1 MFNLN
6 KITGTKKSLE
16 QILDVFK
23 KTSDELTE
31 FIRITDEENDKV
43 IQQIN
48 KLKSDYIDNEVDINK
63 ANKTLAKIKSI
74 LGE

>member
-6 KITGTKKSLE
+6 KITRTKKSLG

-31 FIRITDEENDKV
+31 FIRVTDEENDKLA
-43 IQQIN
+43 QQIN
-48 KLKSDYIDNEVDINK
+48 KLKSVYVDNEVDINK
-63 ANKTLAKIKSI
+63 ANKTLDKIKSI

>member
-1 MFNLN
+1 MFKIN

-31 FIRITDEENDKV
+31 FIRITDEENDKLT
-43 IQQIN
+43 QQIN
-48 KLKSDYIDNEVDINK
+48 KLKSEFIDNEVDRAK
-63 ANKTLAKIKSI
+63 ANKTLDKIKNI

>member
-6 KITGTKKSLE
+6 KITGTKKSLG

-31 FIRITDEENDKV
+31 FIRITDEEKDKLT
-43 IQQIN
+43 QQIN
-48 KLKSDYIDNEVDINK
+48 KLKSEYVENEVERYK
-63 ANKTLAKIKSI
+63 AIITLDNIKNI
-74 LGE
+74 LGA

>member
-6 KITGTKKSLE
+6 KITGTKKSLG

-31 FIRITDEENDKV
+31 FIRITDEENNKLS
-43 IQQIN
+43 QQID
-48 KLKSDYIDNEVDINK
+48 KLRSEYATNVEETYK
-63 ANKTLAKIKSI
+63 ASKTLDKIKSI

>member
-6 KITGTKKSLE
+6 KITGTKKSLG

-31 FIRITDEENDKV
+31 FIRVTDEENDKLT
-43 IQQIN
+43 QQIN
-48 KLKSDYIDNEVDINK
+48 KLKSDYVDNESDK
-63 ANKTLAKIKSI
+63 AKATKTLSKIKYI